1 MKALGRPAFL
11 KLFKRSNSL
20 ISDFYFAL
28 GKMYFRHQATPV
40 RDEDFSSDQ
49 GESDD
54 KNEGFDEAWFLLLTA
69 STIGHK
75 QARAYLSLMMENGL
89 IPSGQVY
96 AELAGPGKRFEYLAH
111 LSNLKEF
118 VKPDSYSMAEFKQEM
133 QSKALINLYLSSL
146 SDLGAKP

>member
-1 MKALGRPAFL
+1 MKALGKPAFL

-20 ISDFYFAL
+20 MSDFYFAL

-49 GESDD
+49 GDSDD
-54 KNEGFDEAWFLLLTA
+54 KNEGFEEAWFLFLTA
-69 STIGHK
+69 STLGHK
-75 QARAYLSLMMENGL
+75 QARAYLALMMENGL
-89 IPSGQVY
+89 IPSSQVY
-96 AELAGPGKRFEYLAH
+96 AELASPGKRFEYLAH
-111 LSNLKEF
+111 LSKIKEF
-118 VKPDSYSMAEFKQEM
+118 VKPDSYSIAEFKQEM